1 MVEFRNVGE
10 NFPTRFGENSKTSD
24 VTQCLSRLKDCEI
37 VESAYFSVFLK
48 NGETV
53 KFGIKPP
60 DNLDLAATHRALISE
75 VIEEMGLMV

>member
-24 VTQCLSRLKDCEI
+24 VTQCLSRLKDCGI
-37 VESAYFSVFLK
+37 VESAYFSAFLK

-75 VIEEMGLMV
+75 VIEEMWLMA